1 MNMNNDLLSEINWLA
16 VLVAAVAYF
25 MLGAIWYSK
34 ALFAPKWA
42 KLVGLD
48 MNSDSN
54 KKGLG
59 AMMMGSFILIL
70 VTCIAQAFL
79 VVRMDLFVLTSGLK
93 LGLIT
98 GLCFAST
105 AVSISFIYEKRPTAL
120 YFIDCGYHLVGHIAA
135 AIILVLWR

>member
-1 MNMNNDLLSEINWLA
+1 MNNELLSDINWLA
-16 VLVAAVAYF
+16 VLVAALAYF

-42 KLVGLD
+42 KLVGIQ
-48 MNSDSN
+48 MNSEGS

-59 AMMMGSFILIL
+59 AMMMGSFILII
-70 VTCIAQAFL
+70 VTCIALALL
-79 VVRMDLFVLTSGLK
+79 VVRLDLFVLTSGIK

-98 GLCFAST
+98 GICFATT

-120 YFIDCGYHLVGHIAA
+120 YFIDCGYHVVGHIVA

>member
-1 MNMNNDLLSEINWLA
+1 MNNDLLSDINWLA

-70 VTCIAQAFL
+70 VTCIAQALL

-93 LGLIT
+93 LGLLT
-98 GLCFAST
+98 GLCFATT

-135 AIILVLWR
+135 GIILVLWR

>member
-1 MNMNNDLLSEINWLA
+1 MNNDLLSEINWLA

-98 GLCFAST
+98 GLCFATT